1 MNNVVLI
8 GRLTKDPEL
17 AYCGQNRELQFADS
31 HWQGADLHRTRRL
44 ISSESLYSGS
54 RQRMPTST
62 LQKADSAPSKG
73 EFRPEAIRTGKERRC
88 TQQTLSPTGF
98 SSLVRT
104 VPAVSRSHRD
114 SPNSNRS
121 RMHSLTAMMI
131 SHSRR

>member
-8 GRLTKDPEL
+8 GRLTKARSLPTAGRTET
-17 AYCGQNRELQFADS
+17 LQYAAS
-31 HWQGADLHRTRRL
+31 RWRWTDLHRTRRL
-44 ISSESLYSGS
+44 ISSASSYSGS
-54 RQRMPTST
+54 RQRTPTST
-62 LQKADSAPSKG
+62 LQRADSAPSKG

-88 TQQTLSPTGF
+88 TQQTLSPTGC

-104 VPAVSRSHRD
+104 VPAGSRSHRD

>member
-17 AYCGQNRELQFADS
+17 PTAVRTEILQYAAS
-31 HWQGADLHRTRRL
+31 RWRWTDLHRTRRL

-54 RQRMPTST
+54 RQRTPTST

-73 EFRPEAIRTGKERRC
+73 EFRPGPIETGKERRC
-88 TQQTLSPTGF
+88 TQPTLSQTGC

-104 VPAVSRSHRD
+104 VPAVSRSHMG

-131 SHSRR
+131 FRSRR